1 MRLKSFIAASVP
13 EAMQMVREQLGPDA
27 VVLSTQEDGA
37 SGKIRLTA
45 ALEDT
50 PLEELELGGPD
61 DDFRSIDDLNEVLH
75 HHRIPVGLLDRLLGA
90 AGHLS
95 AGDALS
101 ALGGAL
107 DTVLS
112 FTAPSDIGA
121 GKPIML
127 VGPPGAGK
135 TATAAKLCARAR
147 LAGRDGHLITM
158 DAAKAGGLAQITT
171 FAEALQVR
179 LDQAVDVAAL
189 TALLAAGP
197 GERLV
202 VIDTV
207 GCNPLN
213 AAETHALAAAAQ
225 AVQADLALVLPAG
238 GDVLE
243 AAESAVAFA
252 EAGAGILI
260 PTKLD
265 TTRRLGSVLSAAF
278 AGRLALVAAG
288 VAPGIADG
296 LAPLHPM
303 ALARL
308 LLAGVEP
315 ATEPAVEPAAEPGLK
330 ATGTLS

>member
-13 EAMQMVREQLGPDA
+13 EAMQLVRAQLGPDA

-37 SGKIRLTA
+37 SGKIRITA

-50 PLEELELGGPD
+50 PIDELALAGADEEL
-61 DDFRSIDDLNEVLH
+61 RSIDDLSELLH

-95 AGDALS
+95 VGDGLGAL
-101 ALGGAL
+101 AGAL
-107 DTVLS
+107 DAVLT

-121 GKPIML
+121 GRPIML
-127 VGPPGAGK
+127 IGPPGAGK
-135 TATAAKLCARAR
+135 TATAAKLCALAR
-147 LAGRDGHLITM
+147 LAGRDSHLITM
-158 DAAKAGGLAQITT
+158 DGAKAGGLAQITT
-171 FAEALQVR
+171 FAEALDAR
-179 LDQAVDVAAL
+179 LDQAADGAAL
-189 TALLAAGP
+189 AALLEAGL
-197 GERLV
+197 GDRLV

-207 GCNPLN
+207 GCNPLDDAGRQGLAT
-213 AAETHALAAAAQ
+213 AAG
-225 AVQADLALVLPAG
+225 AVRADLALVLPAG

-265 TTRRLGSVLSAAF
+265 TTRRLGGVLSAAF

-288 VAPGIADG
+288 VSPRIADG

-303 ALARL
+303 SLARL
-308 LLAGVEP
+308 LLAGVERP
-315 ATEPAVEPAAEPGLK
+315 AESEFK

>member
-13 EAMQMVREQLGPDA
+13 EAMQLVRAQLGPDA

-37 SGKIRLTA
+37 SGKIRITA

-50 PLEELELGGPD
+50 PIDELALAGADEEL
-61 DDFRSIDDLNEVLH
+61 RSIDDLSELLH

-95 AGDALS
+95 VGDGLGAL
-101 ALGGAL
+101 AGAL
-107 DTVLS
+107 DAVLT

-121 GKPIML
+121 GRPIML
-127 VGPPGAGK
+127 IGPPGAGK
-135 TATAAKLCARAR
+135 TATAAKLCALAR
-147 LAGRDGHLITM
+147 LAGRDSHLITM
-158 DAAKAGGLAQITT
+158 DGAKAGGLAQITT
-171 FAEALQVR
+171 FAKALDAQ
-179 LDQAVDVAAL
+179 LDQAADGAAL
-189 TALLAAGP
+189 AALLEAGS
-197 GERLV
+197 GDRLV
-202 VIDTV
+202 VIDTM
-207 GCNPLN
+207 GCNPLDE
-213 AAETHALAAAAQ
+213 AERHSLATTAAA
-225 AVQADLALVLPAG
+225 VRADLALVLPAG

-265 TTRRLGSVLSAAF
+265 TTRRLGSVLSAGF

-288 VAPGIADG
+288 ISPGIADG

-308 LLAGVEP
+308 LLAGIEQP
-315 ATEPAVEPAAEPGLK
+315 ASPELK
-330 ATGTLS
+330 STGTLS